1 MRRLHYLQHVPFEK
15 IGSIRPWAE
24 ACGMR
29 IHGTHLYN
37 NENLPIVGEFDW
49 LIIMGGPMSVSDE
62 LLYPWLRDEK
72 KLIFQA
78 IEQQKVVVGICLGAQ
93 LIAEVLGARVRR
105 NDHREIGWFPIHKTP
120 EAKRSCV
127 STAIPDGLQVL
138 HWHGDTFDL
147 PAGAIHLWCSEVCK
161 NQGFQYDD
169 RIVGLQFHLEMTHDN
184 LKHLIHH
191 CRSEIDDSPYVQAA
205 EFMLSDPERFAS
217 TNLVMDKVLDCL
229 VGRDP

>member
-1 MRRLHYLQHVPFEK
+1 
-15 IGSIRPWAE
+15 
-24 ACGMR
+24 MR

-37 NENLPIVGEFDW
+37 NENLPSVGEFDW

-72 KLIFQA
+72 KLILQA

-93 LIAEVLGARVRR
+93 LIADVLGARVRR
-105 NDHREIGWFPIHKTP
+105 NDHREIGWFPIHKAPKT
-120 EAKRSCV
+120 KRSCV

-147 PAGAIHLWCSEVCK
+147 PAGAIHLGRSEACK
-161 NQGFQYDD
+161 NQGFQYND
-169 RIVGLQFHLEMTHDN
+169 RIVGLQFHLEMTHAN

-191 CRSEIDDSPYVQAA
+191 CRSEIDNSPYVQTV
-205 EFMLSDPERFAS
+205 EFMLSDQERFAS

-229 VGRDP
+229 VGRNS

>member
-1 MRRLHYLQHVPFEK
+1 
-15 IGSIRPWAE
+15 
-24 ACGMR
+24 MR

-37 NENLPIVGEFDW
+37 NENLPSVGEFDW

-93 LIAEVLGARVRR
+93 LIADVLGARVRR

-120 EAKRSCV
+120 ETKRSCV
-127 STAIPDGLQVL
+127 STAIPDGVQVL

-147 PAGAIHLWCSEVCK
+147 PAGAIHLGRSEACK

-184 LKHLIHH
+184 LKHLIHY
-191 CRSEIDDSPYVQAA
+191 CRSEIDDSPYVQTA
-205 EFMLSDPERFAS
+205 EFMLSDQERFAS